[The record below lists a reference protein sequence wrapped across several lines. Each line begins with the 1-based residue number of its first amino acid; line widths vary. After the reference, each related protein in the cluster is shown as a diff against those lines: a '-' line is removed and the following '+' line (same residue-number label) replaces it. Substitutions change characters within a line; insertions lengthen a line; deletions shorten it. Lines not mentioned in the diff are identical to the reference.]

1 MTSTAPSAAS
11 PGTTDGPPVPYAIQA
26 VLQLA
31 NRLDEEA
38 GWRDVSSLR
47 KKATSVRR
55 DLGKIDTAEADLETV
70 PCYWLG
76 CWQTWR
82 TSKPT
87 PMAVMTK
94 KTSARLAAA
103 CPTATLASTAR
114 SLRAEIAR

>member
-11 PGTTDGPPVPYAIQA
+11 PGTDGPPVPYAIQA

-70 PCYWLG
+70 RIRCMVLVSQILSAKSIPPEAEAE
-76 CWQTWR
+76 CWI
-82 TSKPT
+82 
-87 PMAVMTK
+87 
-94 KTSARLAAA
+94 
-103 CPTATLASTAR
+103 TLAELHELIRRIWGIKCVGELYDESK
-114 SLRAEIAR
+114 

>member
-47 KKATSVRR
+47 KRPPRSAVTLERSTPRR
-55 DLGKIDTAEADLETV
+55 
-70 PCYWLG
+70 
-76 CWQTWR
+76 QTWKR
-82 TSKPT
+82 CVLDAWSWSVK
-87 PMAVMTK
+87 
-94 KTSARLAAA
+94 S
-103 CPTATLASTAR
+103 
-114 SLRAEIAR
+114 